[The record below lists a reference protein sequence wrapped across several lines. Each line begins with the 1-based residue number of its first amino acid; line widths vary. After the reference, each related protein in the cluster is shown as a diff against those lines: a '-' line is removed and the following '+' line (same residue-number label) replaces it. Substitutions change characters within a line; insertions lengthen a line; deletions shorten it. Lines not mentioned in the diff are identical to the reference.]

1 MMRPGHFLAWCCALF
16 FALAIRLSA
25 ETLTERI
32 EPAEANVGDEVTVTY
47 TVQNGGIGKI
57 VFPSVEG
64 LQIQPVSGMTASIAF
79 SSGTLLR
86 SVSQSFR
93 IVPAHS
99 GDFTI
104 PAFDIMASDG
114 QVLRGRSLKLH
125 VNEAG
130 TAASNNPQPD
140 PQAAS
145 PQTAPA
151 TGSPDG
157 VVIMPPN
164 NPGVVPAQ
172 GDTTA
177 SAADP
182 YASVP
187 KDADGGP
194 AKVFMIVTPQTTEA
208 YVGQA
213 IPIQMDFYIRMESN
227 ADQNSLPTIKGIDFL
242 MNTFSFRAEASM
254 VIVDNVQYER
264 DTWKSAI
271 SAPKSGDFPLSLERD
286 TYWVKSS
293 NYNNL
298 DPFYSGSNNRGQN
311 LAHEMITSNRL
322 VVHVHPLP
330 EQGRPAHFSG
340 AIGQFKVTGDA
351 IPTSVSAGEPVELNF
366 SVSGI
371 GNFDYVRCP
380 VMPDDPAWKVYV
392 ATPKTHYFEADKSRT
407 HAVKTF
413 EQSVIPQRSGDVPLQ
428 AATFSYFDPAIKQY
442 VSVPI
447 PLPAITVTGSPMA
460 SASAAPENPDEAP
473 TIASATPNN
482 LDLLPNRLEIGEAFA
497 DLTPAYRKAWF
508 WQIQAGLL
516 GLALLGALFVIL
528 RPRAKEDAGRAERAR
543 LHSSQQQEEHAMT
556 EAVQRK
562 DPLAFFTAARH
573 ALQLQLGSQW
583 HVPPEALTLG
593 EIRRRDPQLAE
604 KLGPLFAQAD
614 EVIYSG
620 RMNSQIDLAH
630 WNKAVREMLQPQ
642 AVST

>member
-1 MMRPGHFLAWCCALF
+1 MTRPGHFLACCCALF
-16 FALAIRLSA
+16 FALATQLSA
-25 ETLTERI
+25 ETLTTRI
-32 EPAEANVGDEVTVTY
+32 EPSEVNVGDEVTVTY

-57 VFPSVEG
+57 AFPPVDG
-64 LQIQPVSGMTASIAF
+64 LQVQPAPNMTASISF
-79 SSGTLLR
+79 SNGTLLQ

-93 IVPAHS
+93 IVPTRS

-104 PAFDIMASDG
+104 PSFDITASDG
-114 QVLRGRSLKLH
+114 QILRGRSLKLH
-125 VNEAG
+125 VNDAG
-130 TAASNNPQPD
+130 TAAPNNPQPD

-145 PQTAPA
+145 PQAAPA
-151 TGSPDG
+151 PASPDG
-157 VVIMPPN
+157 VVIVSPT
-164 NPGVVPAQ
+164 NPGIVPVP
-172 GDTTA
+172 GNNTA
-177 SAADP
+177 SAPDP

-187 KDADGGP
+187 RDADGGP

-208 YVGQA
+208 YVGQS

-227 ADQNSLPTIKGIDFL
+227 ADQNSLPTIKGSDFL
-242 MNTFSFRAEASM
+242 MNSFSFRAEASM
-254 VIVDNVQYER
+254 LIVDNVQYER

-286 TYWVKSS
+286 TYWQKSS
-293 NYNNL
+293 NYNDL
-298 DPFYSGSNNRGQN
+298 DPFYNSGRRQN
-311 LAHEMITSNRL
+311 LAHEMITSNLL

-330 EQGRPAHFSG
+330 DVGRPAHFSG

-392 ATPKTHYFEADKSRT
+392 ATPKTHYFETDKSRT

-413 EQSVIPQRSGDVPLQ
+413 EQSAIAQRSGNVPLQ
-428 AATFSYFDPAIKQY
+428 AAAFSYFDPAMKQY
-442 VSVPI
+442 VTVPI
-447 PLPAITVTGSPMA
+447 PLPAITVTGSPLA

-482 LDLLPNRLEIGEAFA
+482 LDLQPNRLEIGEAFA

-508 WQIQAGLL
+508 WPIQAGLL
-516 GLALLGALFVIL
+516 GVALLGALFVFL

-543 LHSSQQQEEHAMT
+543 LHSSQQQEEHAMA
-556 EAVQRK
+556 EAVQRQ
-562 DPLAFFTAARH
+562 DPLAFFMAARH

-630 WNKAVREMLQPQ
+630 WDKTVREMLQPQ
-642 AVST
+642 TVST